1 MEPATSTNE
10 QQLLDH
16 HFGRVIFD
24 GALSFLTDLESYKC
38 WGKQLPPEVVE
49 MIALHMQAL
58 LKEKAELEDRAEEWE
73 EHRRGYYPS
82 QTTRVWNVLWIE
94 LSL

>member
-1 MEPATSTNE
+1 MEPATSTNKH
-10 QQLLDH
+10 QLLNRRR
-16 HFGRVIFD
+16 GRVIYD
-24 GALSFLTDLESYKC
+24 GALSFLSDLESYKC
-38 WGKQLPPEVVE
+38 WGNQFPPEVVE

-73 EHRRGYYPS
+73 EHRRGYDPA
-82 QTTRVWNVLWIE
+82 QTTGVWNVIWIE